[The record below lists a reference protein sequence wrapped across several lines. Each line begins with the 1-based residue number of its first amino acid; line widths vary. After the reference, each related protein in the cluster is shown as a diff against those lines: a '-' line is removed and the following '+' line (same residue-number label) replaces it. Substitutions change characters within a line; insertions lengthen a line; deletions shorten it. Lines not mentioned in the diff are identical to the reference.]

1 MGRKNIILIVMAI
14 LVVAGAFAFAE
25 YRNKYSEKLVYDA
38 PIVTSGVS
46 SSGENL
52 SSEILNEYANK
63 DSDED
68 GLKDWEELLS
78 GTDPHKADTDGN
90 GIKDGKEPRSSSG
103 TTAVVVELSPTDKL
117 ARDFFARYMELNQ
130 VGLTGDAASQTELIG
145 QVLKNGMVLATP
157 KTYSLKDIVVIQ
169 DTSTV
174 AIKKYGNEVGG
185 IFQRNQNL
193 GRDEAVIAREAVEKE
208 EPEILKEIDPI
219 ISIYKNIVQSLLK
232 VQVPQNEAK
241 MHVDTINAMNK
252 FLFVAESLRQ
262 TNVDPLRGLQGAST
276 YLEAGESLFNA
287 LRALS
292 RHFSSLGI
300 SFTTSEGGAIFT
312 PF

>member
-1 MGRKNIILIVMAI
+1 MAI
-14 LVVAGAFAFAE
+14 LVVVGAFALAE
-25 YRNKYSEKLVYDA
+25 YRNKQGKKLVYDA
-38 PIVTSGVS
+38 PIVTPGT
-46 SSGENL
+46 ENL
-52 SSEILNEYANK
+52 SSEILNEYANR

-90 GIKDGKEPRSSSG
+90 GIKDGKEPVSSSG
-103 TTAVVVELSPTDKL
+103 SIAVAVELSPTDKL

-130 VGLTGDAASQTELIG
+130 VGLSGDAASQTELIG
-145 QVLKNGMVLATP
+145 QVLKNGMVLAVP
-157 KTYSLKDIVVIQ
+157 KTYSLKDVLVIQ

-208 EPEILKEIDPI
+208 DPEILKEIDPI
-219 ISIYKNIVQSLLK
+219 ISIYKNVVQELLK
-232 VQVPQNEAK
+232 VRVPQNEAK

-252 FLFVAESLRQ
+252 FLFVAESFRH
-262 TNVDPLRGLQGAST
+262 TDIDPLRGLQGAST

-287 LRALS
+287 LRSLS

-300 SFTTSEGGAIFT
+300 SFTTSEGGTMFT
-312 PF
+312 PH